1 VLDVLYN
8 IIIFPI
14 EQVIELAYLFVFR
27 IFDNPSISI
36 FGVSIAVSTFTLP
49 MYFMAEKHQQNER
62 DIQNRMRPVISNIRA
77 VFSGDK
83 RFMILSAY
91 YRQNNYHPIYALRT
105 SLSLFIQIPFFIA
118 AFRFLSRLDL
128 LHSVPFLFIK
138 DLGAPDRLFTIGSLT
153 INVLPILMTIING
166 ISGTIYTKGFRPIE
180 KIQLYG
186 MALVFLVL
194 LYNSPAGLVLYW
206 TSNNLFS
213 LVKNILQKTKNSKKI
228 IYSVLLPP
236 FLALTVFLI
245 FIHRGALIKRLLVAF
260 GCLTIVFLPF
270 FLKLFIFIR
279 NKIKTTVDL
288 QKTVLFQNR
297 TFILSAL
304 ILLVC
309 AGLTI
314 PSTVIASSVAEFSF
328 LGSYDSPLHYVF
340 VTFFQSLGFFGFW
353 SLSLFFLFSTRV
365 RHGLTVIFSILCF
378 SALFNTFIFQGHYGF
393 LTQNLH
399 FSDSLQSP
407 DIINILN
414 IITLVLAA
422 FLVLALLFTRK
433 RRFFFF
439 LQSILLLTVF
449 GIGMRNIIKIGAA
462 FSDLSQ
468 NAGKNNTEELTELGK
483 IYSLSKTGKNVI
495 VIMIDRAISGY
506 VPYIFEEKP
515 DLLKSF
521 EGFTYYPNCI
531 SFGGHTVFGA
541 PGLFGGYYYTP
552 AEIQKRSSELLVN
565 KYNDSMRVLPRLFSE
580 NDFSVTVSD
589 QPNIK
594 NEIYS
599 DYPDI
604 SIKNVK
610 GKYTYHFLSRHADLK
625 DFDYSEVLHPHLI
638 RFSFFEFSPL
648 ILREFIYDDGKY
660 LNVNFRQPVL
670 MTTIDSY
677 ASLDFLPEITD
688 ITEKNENSCIIFDN
702 ILTHEPAF
710 FQAPDY
716 IPVFEVTD
724 KGNGPF
730 SDESHY
736 HVNMAAFLLLG
747 KWFSY
752 LKQNEVYDNTRIIVV
767 SDHGLN
773 IHSSFPNNIQLPNGD
788 ELEFYNALL
797 MVKDFNA
804 RENLQTDYQF
814 MTNADV
820 PFLAANEIIENP
832 KDPFTG
838 KGLKPQKEGG
848 VTITSSHIWANDK
861 QGKFAY
867 TIKKD
872 EWLHVHDNIFDEK
885 NWTKITKQY

>member
-1 VLDVLYN
+1 MLDFLYN
-8 IIIFPI
+8 IIISPL

-27 IFDNPSISI
+27 IFDNPAISI

-83 RFMILSAY
+83 RFMILSTY
-91 YRQNNYHPIYALRT
+91 YRQNSYHPIYALRT

-128 LHSVPFLFIK
+128 LQSIPFLFIK
-138 DLGAPDRLFTIGSLT
+138 DLGTPDRLFSIGSLT
-153 INVLPILMTIING
+153 INVLPILMTVING

-228 IYSVLLPP
+228 IYIVLLPP
-236 FLALTVFLI
+236 CLALTIFL
-245 FIHRGALIKRLLVAF
+245 FFVHRGALIKRLLVAF
-260 GCLTIVFLPF
+260 CCLAIVFLPF
-270 FLKLFIFIR
+270 ILRLFCYIK
-279 NKIKTTVDL
+279 NKIKTAIDL
-288 QKTVLFQNR
+288 QKTVLYQTR
-297 TFILSAL
+297 TFTLSVL

-328 LGSYDSPLHYVF
+328 LGGYDSPLHYVF
-340 VTFFQSLGFFGFW
+340 ITFFQSVGFFGFW
-353 SLSLFFLFSTRV
+353 SLSLFFLFSTRI
-365 RHGLTVIFSILCF
+365 RHGLTAVFSVFCF
-378 SALFNTFIFQGHYGF
+378 TSLINTFIFQANYGF

-399 FSDSLQSP
+399 FSDSLQSS
-407 DIINILN
+407 DVINILN
-414 IITLVLAA
+414 IIILILAA
-422 FLVLALLFTRK
+422 CLILALLFTLK

-439 LQSILLLTVF
+439 LQGILLLALL
-449 GIGMRNIIKIGAA
+449 GIGMRNVIKITLD
-462 FSDLSQ
+462 FSALSQ
-468 NAGKNNTEELTELGK
+468 NAGKNNTGELTELNK

-495 VIMIDRAISGY
+495 VIMLDRAIPGY

-521 EGFTYYPNCI
+521 KGFTYYPNSV

-552 AEIQKRSSELLVN
+552 LEIQKRSDELLVN
-565 KYNDSMRVLPRLFSE
+565 KYTDSMRVLPRLFSE
-580 NDFSVTVSD
+580 NSFTVTISD

-594 NEIYS
+594 NELYS

-604 SIKNVK
+604 NIKNVK
-610 GKYTYHFLSRHADLK
+610 GKYTYHFLSRHDDLK
-625 DFDYSEVLHPHLI
+625 DFDYSEVLHPQLI

-677 ASLDFLPEITD
+677 ASLDFLSEITD
-688 ITEKNENSCIIFDN
+688 ITEENENFCIIFDN

-716 IPVFEVTD
+716 VPVFNVTD
-724 KGNGPF
+724 KGSGPF
-730 SDESHY
+730 SEESHY
-736 HVNMAAFLLLG
+736 HVNMAAFLLLD

-752 LKQNEVYDNTRIIVV
+752 LKQNEVYDNTRIIIV

-773 IHSSFPNNIQLPNGD
+773 IHSSFLNNIQLPNGD
-788 ELEFYNALL
+788 ELEFYNVLL

-804 RENLQTDYQF
+804 GENLQTDYQF

-838 KGLKPQKEGG
+838 KDLKPQKEGG
-848 VTITSSHIWANDK
+848 VTITTSHIWANDK
-861 QGKFAY
+861 QGKFIY

-872 EWLHVHDNIFDEK
+872 EWLHVHDDIFKPE